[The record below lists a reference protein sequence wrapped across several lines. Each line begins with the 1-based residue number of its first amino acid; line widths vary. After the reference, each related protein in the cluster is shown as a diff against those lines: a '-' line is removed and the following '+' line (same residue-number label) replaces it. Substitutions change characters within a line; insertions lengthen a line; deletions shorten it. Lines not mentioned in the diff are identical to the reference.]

1 MIKSFRGKY
10 RFLSNFCYCL
20 IRSRGHNW
28 RTVEHL
34 FQAMKTTN
42 VAIQQKI
49 RKTQYP
55 ADAKMFGSMVSLRPD
70 WEDVKLLMM
79 KQILRMKFDQSS
91 KLRERLLDTGKEK
104 LVEGNQWH
112 DNFWGDCTCPK
123 CKNIIGLNWLGKLLM
138 EVREE
143 LQK

>member
-1 MIKSFRGKY
+1 MIKSFQGKY

-28 RTVEHL
+28 RTAEHL
-34 FQAMKTTN
+34 FQAMKTTKGF
-42 VAIQQKI
+42 VQEEI

-55 ADAKMFGSMVSLRPD
+55 ADAKMLGNLVKLRPD
-70 WEDVKLLMM
+70 WKDIKLLMM
-79 KQILRMKFDQSS
+79 KKILRMKFTQSS
-91 KLRERLLDTGKEK
+91 KLQGRLIATGNEE

-112 DNFWGDCTCPK
+112 DNFWGDCYCDK

-138 EVREE
+138 EVRKE
-143 LQK
+143 LQ